1 MLYMGRIVDN
11 VVYRLIDI
19 YAEKVDY
26 KSNVYAMINS
36 MYMEMYVSCM
46 CYQIFLLLFAAN
58 FTDYLS
64 HNIFFF
70 EHTFHSSRI
79 CSY

>member
-19 YAEKVDY
+19 YVEKVDY

-36 MYMEMYVSCM
+36 TYMKCMYRVCATKYFFYYLV
-46 CYQIFLLLFAAN
+46 QILL
-58 FTDYLS
+58 
-64 HNIFFF
+64 NILRF
-70 EHTFHSSRI
+70 
-79 CSY
+79 